1 MHHLVGVGPAVA
13 LEPRSL
19 SHFQQTT
26 TAQGWPKRV
35 RVFDMPHWLP
45 PFAAAAFT
53 VLLLNILLMVQ
64 RAREH
69 SKSWPARFLR
79 DLRHWDGRLPDDL
92 DRHVR
97 T

>member
-1 MHHLVGVGPAVA
+1 
-13 LEPRSL
+13 
-19 SHFQQTT
+19 
-26 TAQGWPKRV
+26 
-35 RVFDMPHWLP
+35 MPHWLP
-45 PFAAAAFT
+45 PFAAAAFA

-69 SKSWPARFLR
+69 SKGWPARFLR
-79 DLRHWDGRLPDDL
+79 DLRRWDGRLPDDL

>member
-1 MHHLVGVGPAVA
+1 
-13 LEPRSL
+13 
-19 SHFQQTT
+19 
-26 TAQGWPKRV
+26 
-35 RVFDMPHWLP
+35 MPHWLP
-45 PFAAAAFT
+45 PFAAAAFA

-64 RAREH
+64 RAHEQ

>member
-1 MHHLVGVGPAVA
+1 
-13 LEPRSL
+13 
-19 SHFQQTT
+19 
-26 TAQGWPKRV
+26 
-35 RVFDMPHWLP
+35 MPHWLP
-45 PFAAAAFT
+45 PFAAFA